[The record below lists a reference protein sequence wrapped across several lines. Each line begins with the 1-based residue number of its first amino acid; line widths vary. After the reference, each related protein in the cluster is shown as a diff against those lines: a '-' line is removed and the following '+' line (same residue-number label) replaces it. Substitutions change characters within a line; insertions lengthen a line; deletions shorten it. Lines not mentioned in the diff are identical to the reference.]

1 MSFIIKETFI
11 MKFGGLLMRI
21 RILIGVRNGFSLDRG
36 RLNPL
41 RTLRNAALSAFRSF
55 WGLIMLL
62 PFIMLCPS

>member
-21 RILIGVRNGFSLDRG
+21 RIHIGVRNGFSLDRG

-41 RTLRNAALSAFRSF
+41 RTLRS
-55 WGLIMLL
+55 
-62 PFIMLCPS
+62 PS

>member
-21 RILIGVRNGFSLDRG
+21 RIHIGV
-36 RLNPL
+36 
-41 RTLRNAALSAFRSF
+41 RNAALSAFRSF